1 PLVSIFL
8 LRRTPKISGSFI
20 SSDET
25 IPHTRKKWVLF
36 RFCLCL
42 FIVVTIIEAVRN
54 LLLSGTALSFYAG
67 VINLGALVLK
77 LGCSAWLLSIFNKH
91 NAAGVSAVY
100 RMAFLLIL
108 GVVLCLPFLLEGS
121 WGAHTLLDIGAFFFQ
136 LTVIMVA
143 YEISIGFNLSPII
156 VFGSTRVAWTLGAL
170 AGIGIEGL
178 YRAIIGTET
187 IALLSVLLGLAAA
200 IAFVFVF
207 TDKDC
212 VEILSSVPLPVQVP
226 HFKSKCEQ
234 LARRSNISD
243 RECEVLILTA
253 KGRSARRIAED
264 LNVTLATA
272 NSHIHHI
279 YQKLGI
285 HSRQELLDLI
295 EIERISH

>member
-1 PLVSIFL
+1 
-8 LRRTPKISGSFI
+8 
-20 SSDET
+20 
-25 IPHTRKKWVLF
+25 
-36 RFCLCL
+36 
-42 FIVVTIIEAVRN
+42 
-54 LLLSGTALSFYAG
+54 
-67 VINLGALVLK
+67 
-77 LGCSAWLLSIFNKH
+77 WLLSIFNKH